1 MKNEENDEKL
11 VVDEPNEEDKEVDAS
26 SGKLKLI
33 TAIIIIAFIISIA
46 LVILGIVK
54 YFFTEPKDYEV
65 YQKYEKMGEIT
76 GSGDDK
82 VYKGRNKENKNEYVA
97 IKEIH
102 ISKNRTKDIIDQEIK
117 YMELFNNS
125 KNSLKYIYNVEEDN
139 IVFLVTELYEN
150 NLKAYVNNSKDGFNP
165 DEIKIV
171 MNQLSSVLKEILNQ
185 NIIHHDIKLEN
196 IFVTFNNE
204 SNESK
209 FDVKL
214 SEYGKAV
221 NLTNEKNST
230 ENETKK
236 LYLSDL
242 FSLGKL
248 MYEMSFKKLENSTEA
263 MIENINKIS
272 DLELVDL
279 LNKTLVDDV
288 DQRIDWDNFFSH
300 SFINTTDLNWSQV
313 ENIKTLN

>member
-1 MKNEENDEKL
+1 MKNEENDDKL
-11 VVDEPNEEDKEVDAS
+11 VANEENEEDKEVDVS

-46 LVILGIVK
+46 LVIVGIVK

-82 VYKGRNKENKNEYVA
+82 VYKGQNKENKNEYVA

-102 ISKNRTKDIIDQEIK
+102 ISSNRTKDSIEQEIE
-117 YMELFNNS
+117 YMKLFNNN
-125 KNSLKYIYNVEEDN
+125 KNSLKFIEKYEEDN
-139 IVFLVTELYEN
+139 IIFLVTELYEN
-150 NLKAYVNNSKDGFNP
+150 NLKTFVDKSKDGFKP
-165 DEIKIV
+165 GEIQIV
-171 MNQLSSVLKEILNQ
+171 MNQLSSVLKEIVNQ
-185 NIIHHDIKLEN
+185 DIFHHDIKLEN
-196 IFVTFNNE
+196 ILVKFD
-204 SNESK
+204 NESK

-214 SEYGKAV
+214 SEYGKAK
-221 NLTNEKNST
+221 NLTNEKNLT
-230 ENETKK
+230 IDEEKE
-236 LYLSDL
+236 LCLSDL
-242 FSLGKL
+242 FSLGEL
-248 MYEMSFKKLENSTEA
+248 MYEMSFKKKENSTEA

-300 SFINTTDLNWSQV
+300 SFINTTDLDWSQV
-313 ENIKTLN
+313 ENIKK

>member
-11 VVDEPNEEDKEVDAS
+11 VVNEEDKEVDAS

-54 YFFTEPKDYEV
+54 YFFTEQKGYEV
-65 YQKYEKMGEIT
+65 YEKYEKIGTISED
-76 GSGDDK
+76 GNDK
-82 VYKGRNKENKNEYVA
+82 VYKGKNKTNENELVA

-102 ISKNRTKDIIDQEIK
+102 ITSSRTKESIEQEIK
-117 YMELFNNS
+117 YMELFKNNQ
-125 KNSLKYIYNVEEDN
+125 NSLKCIGKYEEDN
-139 IVFLVTELYEN
+139 IVFLVTELYQN
-150 NLKAYVNNSKDGFNP
+150 NLKSFVDKSKDGFKP
-165 DEIKIV
+165 GEIKIV
-171 MNQLSSVLKEILNQ
+171 MNQLSSILSEILKQ

-196 IFVTFNNE
+196 ILVQFN
-204 SNESK
+204 NESK
-209 FDVKL
+209 FDIKL
-214 SEYGKAV
+214 SEYGKAI
-221 NLTNEKNST
+221 NLTNNLTDDEVKELKS
-230 ENETKK
+230 
-236 LYLSDL
+236 LDL
-242 FSLGKL
+242 LSLGEI
-248 MYEMSFKKLENSTEA
+248 MYEMSFKKKENSTEE
-263 MIENINKIS
+263 MINNIEKIN
-272 DLELVDL
+272 DTYLVDL

>member
-82 VYKGRNKENKNEYVA
+82 VYKGQNKENKTEYVA

-102 ISKNRTKDIIDQEIK
+102 ISKNRTKDIIDQDIK
-117 YMELFNNS
+117 YMKLFNNS
-125 KNSLKYIYNVEEDN
+125 KNSLKFIDKIEEDN

-171 MNQLSSVLKEILNQ
+171 MNQLSSVLKEIVNQ

-196 IFVTFNNE
+196 ILVTFN
-204 SNESK
+204 NESK

-214 SEYGKAV
+214 SEYGKAE
-221 NLTNEKNST
+221 NLTNQKNLT
-230 ENETKK
+230 DNETKE
-236 LYLSDL
+236 LCLSDL
-242 FSLGKL
+242 FSLGEL
-248 MYEMSFKKLENSTEA
+248 MYEMSFKKRENSTEE

-272 DLELVDL
+272 DLDLVDL

-288 DQRIDWDNFFSH
+288 EQRIDWEDFFSH
-300 SFINTTDLNWSQV
+300 SFIDTTDLDWSQV
-313 ENIKTLN
+313 ENIKKLN

>member
-46 LVILGIVK
+46 LVIIGIVK
-54 YFFTEPKDYEV
+54 FFFTETKDYEV
-65 YQKYEKMGEIT
+65 YQKYDKIELISE
-76 GSGDDK
+76 SGDDK

-139 IVFLVTELYEN
+139 IVFLVTELYDN
-150 NLKAYVNNSKDGFNP
+150 NLKTFVDKSKDGFKP
-165 DEIKIV
+165 GEIQIV
-171 MNQLSSVLKEILNQ
+171 MNQLSSVLKEIVNQ
-185 NIIHHDIKLEN
+185 DIFHHDIKLEN
-196 IFVTFNNE
+196 ILVKFD
-204 SNESK
+204 NESK

-214 SEYGKAV
+214 SEYGKAK
-221 NLTNEKNST
+221 NLTNEKNLT
-230 ENETKK
+230 IDEEKE
-236 LYLSDL
+236 LCLSDL
-242 FSLGKL
+242 FSLGEL
-248 MYEMSFKKLENSTEA
+248 MYEMSFKKKENSTEA

-300 SFINTTDLNWSQV
+300 SFINTTDLDWSQV
-313 ENIKTLN
+313 ENIKK